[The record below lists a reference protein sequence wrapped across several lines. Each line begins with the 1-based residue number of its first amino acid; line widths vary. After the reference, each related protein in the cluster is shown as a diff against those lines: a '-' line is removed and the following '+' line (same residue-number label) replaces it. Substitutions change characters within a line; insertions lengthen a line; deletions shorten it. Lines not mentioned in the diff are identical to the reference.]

1 MNYAAQKGLAELIGT
16 FLLTFIGGAA
26 IINGGSGLIGIALA
40 HGLTIA
46 LVICSLGH
54 ISGAHINPAVTIGFL
69 ITGKIEAKDALIY
82 ILSQLIGAMLAAYS
96 LKVFVPGAMEA
107 SLGGQSISPNV
118 SIVAAIF
125 IEFVLTFF
133 LVTAIFGTAVDDRG
147 TFSAVAGFG
156 IGLVVTVDILAGGP
170 FTGASMNPAR
180 SFGPAIISYLYGVEG
195 ALQIHHIYWIAPI
208 IGGLIAAATAKIINE
223 D

>member
-26 IINGGSGLIGIALA
+26 IINGDAGVIGIALA

-69 ITGKIEAKDALIY
+69 ITGKIEAKDGLIY

-180 SFGPAIISYLYGVEG
+180 SFGPAIISGTWEN
-195 ALQIHHIYWIAPI
+195 QIVYWVGPI
-208 IGGLIAAATAKIINE
+208 IGGAIASLFYNSFFMRTK
-223 D
+223 

>member
-26 IINGGSGLIGIALA
+26 IINGDAGVIGIALA

-180 SFGPAIISYLYGVEG
+180 SFGPAIMSGTWDN
-195 ALQIHHIYWIAPI
+195 QIVYWVGPI
-208 IGGLIAAATAKIINE
+208 IGGSIASLFYNSFFMRAK
-223 D
+223 

>member
-26 IINGGSGLIGIALA
+26 IINGDSGLIGIALA
-40 HGLTIA
+40 HGLTVA

-180 SFGPAIISYLYGVEG
+180 SFGPAIISGTWEN
-195 ALQIHHIYWIAPI
+195 QIVYWVGPI
-208 IGGLIAAATAKIINE
+208 IGGAIASLFYNSFFMRAK
-223 D
+223 

>member
-26 IINGGSGLIGIALA
+26 IINGDSGLIGIALA
-40 HGLTIA
+40 HGLTVA
-46 LVICSLGH
+46 LVIFSLGH
-54 ISGAHINPAVTIGFL
+54 ICGAHINPAVTIGFL

-96 LKVFVPGAMEA
+96 LKVFVPGAMEV

-180 SFGPAIISYLYGVEG
+180 SFGPAIISGTWEN
-195 ALQIHHIYWIAPI
+195 QIVYWVGPI
-208 IGGLIAAATAKIINE
+208 IGGAIASLFYNSFFMRTK
-223 D
+223 

>member
-26 IINGGSGLIGIALA
+26 IINGDSGLIGIALA
-40 HGLTIA
+40 HGLTVA

-180 SFGPAIISYLYGVEG
+180 SFGPAIISGTWEN
-195 ALQIHHIYWIAPI
+195 QIVYWVGPI
-208 IGGLIAAATAKIINE
+208 IGGAIASLFYNSFFMRTK
-223 D
+223 

>member
-26 IINGGSGLIGIALA
+26 IINGDAGVIGIALA

-82 ILSQLIGAMLAAYS
+82 ILSLI
-96 LKVFVPGAMEA
+96 
-107 SLGGQSISPNV
+107 
-118 SIVAAIF
+118 
-125 IEFVLTFF
+125 
-133 LVTAIFGTAVDDRG
+133 
-147 TFSAVAGFG
+147 
-156 IGLVVTVDILAGGP
+156 
-170 FTGASMNPAR
+170 
-180 SFGPAIISYLYGVEG
+180 
-195 ALQIHHIYWIAPI
+195 HI
-208 IGGLIAAATAKIINE
+208 
-223 D
+223 

>member
-1 MNYAAQKGLAELIGT
+1 MNYATQKGLTELIGT

-26 IINGGSGLIGIALA
+26 IINGDSGLIGIALA
-40 HGLTIA
+40 HGLTVA

-69 ITGKIEAKDALIY
+69 ITGKIEAKDGLIY

-180 SFGPAIISYLYGVEG
+180 SFGPAIISGTWEN
-195 ALQIHHIYWIAPI
+195 QIVYWVGPI
-208 IGGLIAAATAKIINE
+208 IGGAIASLFYNSFFMRMK
-223 D
+223 

>member
-26 IINGGSGLIGIALA
+26 IINGDAGVIGIALA

-69 ITGKIEAKDALIY
+69 ITGKIEAKDGLIY

-180 SFGPAIISYLYGVEG
+180 SFGPAIMSGTWEN
-195 ALQIHHIYWIAPI
+195 QIVYWVGPI
-208 IGGLIAAATAKIINE
+208 IGGAIASLFYNSFFMRTK
-223 D
+223 

>member
-1 MNYAAQKGLAELIGT
+1 MNYATQKGLTELIGT

-26 IINGGSGLIGIALA
+26 IINGDSGLIGIALA
-40 HGLTIA
+40 HGLTVA

-133 LVTAIFGTAVDDRG
+133 L
-147 TFSAVAGFG
+147 
-156 IGLVVTVDILAGGP
+156 
-170 FTGASMNPAR
+170 
-180 SFGPAIISYLYGVEG
+180 
-195 ALQIHHIYWIAPI
+195 
-208 IGGLIAAATAKIINE
+208 
-223 D
+223 

>member
-26 IINGGSGLIGIALA
+26 IINGDAGVIGIALA

-180 SFGPAIISYLYGVEG
+180 SFGPAIISGTWEN
-195 ALQIHHIYWIAPI
+195 QIVYWVGPI
-208 IGGLIAAATAKIINE
+208 IGGAIASLFYNSFFMRAN
-223 D
+223 

>member
-1 MNYAAQKGLAELIGT
+1 MNYATQKGLTELIGT

-26 IINGGSGLIGIALA
+26 IINGDSGLIGIALA
-40 HGLTIA
+40 HGLTVA

-69 ITGKIEAKDALIY
+69 ITGKIEAKDGLIY

-180 SFGPAIISYLYGVEG
+180 SFGPAIISGTWEN
-195 ALQIHHIYWIAPI
+195 QIVYWVGPI
-208 IGGLIAAATAKIINE
+208 IGGAIASLFYNSFFMRTK
-223 D
+223 

>member
-1 MNYAAQKGLAELIGT
+1 M
-16 FLLTFIGGAA
+16 
-26 IINGGSGLIGIALA
+26 
-40 HGLTIA
+40 
-46 LVICSLGH
+46 ICSLGH

-180 SFGPAIISYLYGVEG
+180 SFGPAIISGTWEN
-195 ALQIHHIYWIAPI
+195 QIVYWVGPI
-208 IGGLIAAATAKIINE
+208 IGGAIASLFYNSFFMRTK
-223 D
+223 

>member
-26 IINGGSGLIGIALA
+26 IINGDAGVIGIALA

-180 SFGPAIISYLYGVEG
+180 SFGPAIISGTWEN
-195 ALQIHHIYWIAPI
+195 QIVYWVGPI
-208 IGGLIAAATAKIINE
+208 IGGAIASLFYNSFFMITK
-223 D
+223 

>member
-26 IINGGSGLIGIALA
+26 IINGDAGVIGIALA

-180 SFGPAIISYLYGVEG
+180 SFGPAIISGTWEN
-195 ALQIHHIYWIAPI
+195 QIVYWVGPI
-208 IGGLIAAATAKIINE
+208 IGGAIASLFYNSFFMRTK
-223 D
+223 

>member
-26 IINGGSGLIGIALA
+26 IINGDAGVIGIALA

-180 SFGPAIISYLYGVEG
+180 SFGPAIISGTWEN
-195 ALQIHHIYWIAPI
+195 QIVYWVGPI
-208 IGGLIAAATAKIINE
+208 IGGAIASLFYNSFFMRMK
-223 D
+223 

>member
-26 IINGGSGLIGIALA
+26 IINGDAGVIGIALA

-54 ISGAHINPAVTIGFL
+54 ISGVHINPAVTIGFL

-180 SFGPAIISYLYGVEG
+180 SFGPAIISGTWEN
-195 ALQIHHIYWIAPI
+195 QIVYWVGPI
-208 IGGLIAAATAKIINE
+208 IGGAIASLFYNSFFMRTK
-223 D
+223 

>member
-26 IINGGSGLIGIALA
+26 IINGDAGVIGIALA

-180 SFGPAIISYLYGVEG
+180 SFGPAIISGTCEN
-195 ALQIHHIYWIAPI
+195 QIVYWVGPI
-208 IGGLIAAATAKIINE
+208 IGGAIASLFYNSFFMRTK
-223 D
+223 

>member
-26 IINGGSGLIGIALA
+26 IINGDSGLIGIALA

-69 ITGKIEAKDALIY
+69 VTGKIEAKDGLIY

-96 LKVFVPGAMEA
+96 LKVFVPGAMEV

-133 LVTAIFGTAVDDRG
+133 LVTAIYGTAVDDRG

-180 SFGPAIISYLYGVEG
+180 SFGPAIMSG
-195 ALQIHHIYWIAPI
+195 AWENQIVYWVGPI
-208 IGGLIAAATAKIINE
+208 IGGATASLFYNSLFMRMK
-223 D
+223 

>member
-26 IINGGSGLIGIALA
+26 IINGDSGLIGIALA

-180 SFGPAIISYLYGVEG
+180 SFGPAIISGTWEN
-195 ALQIHHIYWIAPI
+195 QIVYWVGPI
-208 IGGLIAAATAKIINE
+208 IGGAIASLFYNSFFMRAK
-223 D
+223 

>member
-26 IINGGSGLIGIALA
+26 IINGDAGVIGIALA

-180 SFGPAIISYLYGVEG
+180 SFGPAIMSGTWDN
-195 ALQIHHIYWIAPI
+195 QIVYWVGPI
-208 IGGLIAAATAKIINE
+208 IGGAIASLFYNSFFMRTK
-223 D
+223 

>member
-26 IINGGSGLIGIALA
+26 IINGDAGVIGIALA

-180 SFGPAIISYLYGVEG
+180 SFGPAIISGTWEN
-195 ALQIHHIYWIAPI
+195 QIVYWVGPI
-208 IGGLIAAATAKIINE
+208 IGGAIASLFYNSFFMRAK
-223 D
+223 

>member
-1 MNYAAQKGLAELIGT
+1 MNYATQKGLTELIGT

-180 SFGPAIISYLYGVEG
+180 SFGPAIISGTWEN
-195 ALQIHHIYWIAPI
+195 QIVYWVGPI
-208 IGGLIAAATAKIINE
+208 IGGAIASLFYNSFFMRTK
-223 D
+223 

>member
-26 IINGGSGLIGIALA
+26 IINGDAGVIGIALA

-180 SFGPAIISYLYGVEG
+180 SFGPAIMSGTWEN
-195 ALQIHHIYWIAPI
+195 QIVYWVGPI
-208 IGGLIAAATAKIINE
+208 IGGAIASLFYNSFFMRAK
-223 D
+223 

>member
-26 IINGGSGLIGIALA
+26 IINGDAGVIGIALA
-40 HGLTIA
+40 NGLTIA

-180 SFGPAIISYLYGVEG
+180 SFGPAIISGTWEN
-195 ALQIHHIYWIAPI
+195 QIVYWVGPI
-208 IGGLIAAATAKIINE
+208 IGGAIASLFYNSFFMRTK
-223 D
+223 

>member
-26 IINGGSGLIGIALA
+26 IINGDAGVIGIALA
-40 HGLTIA
+40 HGLTVA

-180 SFGPAIISYLYGVEG
+180 SFGPAIISGTWEN
-195 ALQIHHIYWIAPI
+195 QIVYWVGPI
-208 IGGLIAAATAKIINE
+208 IGGAIASLFYNSFFMRTK
-223 D
+223 

>member
-26 IINGGSGLIGIALA
+26 IINGDAGVIGIALA

-82 ILSQLIGAMLAAYS
+82 ILSQLIGAMLSAYS

-170 FTGASMNPAR
+170 FTGASMTPAR
-180 SFGPAIISYLYGVEG
+180 SFGPAIMSGTWEN
-195 ALQIHHIYWIAPI
+195 QIVYWVGPI
-208 IGGLIAAATAKIINE
+208 IGGAIASLFYNSFFMRTK
-223 D
+223 

>member
-26 IINGGSGLIGIALA
+26 IINGDAGVIGIALA

-69 ITGKIEAKDALIY
+69 VTGKIEAKDGLIY

-96 LKVFVPGAMEA
+96 LKVFVPGAMEV

-133 LVTAIFGTAVDDRG
+133 LVTAIYGTAVDDRG

-180 SFGPAIISYLYGVEG
+180 SFGPAIMSG
-195 ALQIHHIYWIAPI
+195 AWENQIVYWVGPI
-208 IGGLIAAATAKIINE
+208 IGGATASLFYNSLFMRMK
-223 D
+223 

>member
-26 IINGGSGLIGIALA
+26 IINGDAGVIGIALA
-40 HGLTIA
+40 HGLTVA

-69 ITGKIEAKDALIY
+69 ITGKIEAKDGLIY

-180 SFGPAIISYLYGVEG
+180 SFGPAIISGTWEN
-195 ALQIHHIYWIAPI
+195 QIVYWVGPI
-208 IGGLIAAATAKIINE
+208 IGGAIASLFYNSFFMRMK
-223 D
+223 

>member
-26 IINGGSGLIGIALA
+26 IINGDSGLIGIALA
-40 HGLTIA
+40 HGLTVA

-69 ITGKIEAKDALIY
+69 ITGKIEAKDGLIY

-180 SFGPAIISYLYGVEG
+180 SFGPAIISGTWEN
-195 ALQIHHIYWIAPI
+195 QIVYWVGPI
-208 IGGLIAAATAKIINE
+208 IGGAIASLFYNSFFMRMK
-223 D
+223 

>member
-26 IINGGSGLIGIALA
+26 IINGDSGLIGIALA
-40 HGLTIA
+40 HGLTVA

-69 ITGKIEAKDALIY
+69 ITGKIEAKDGLIY

-180 SFGPAIISYLYGVEG
+180 SFGPAIMSGTWEN
-195 ALQIHHIYWIAPI
+195 QIVYWVGPI
-208 IGGLIAAATAKIINE
+208 IGGAIASLFYNSFFMRTK
-223 D
+223 